1 MPKCSQWLEAPIN
14 AFAQISSLD
23 ANTAPPRARG
33 SVHLAAKARDGQSH
47 IADLRL
53 SGSSRALF
61 PRNRDA
67 ALEAVLLNTS
77 GGITGGDHFDINA
90 TALPHSH
97 LTLTTQAA
105 ERAYRALSG
114 TPGILDTTL
123 TVSDHAALDWV
134 PQETILFEGSS
145 LRRRLRVDMATT
157 ARLLLVEPMIF
168 GRTAMGET
176 LHDAR
181 LNDRIEIRRAGRLLF
196 ADAIA
201 LEGDMQAQL
210 DRSAIAGGARA
221 MASLILVAPEA
232 EAARDTLRAL
242 LPHGC
247 GVSLIGPD
255 LLFARL
261 LAEDGHMLRKA
272 LIPALETLRARPLPR
287 TWML

>member
-1 MPKCSQWLEAPIN
+1 M
-14 AFAQISSLD
+14 
-23 ANTAPPRARG
+23 
-33 SVHLAAKARDGQSH
+33 
-47 IADLRL
+47 

-105 ERAYRALSG
+105 ERAYRALSE